1 MLLYGASGHA
11 KVLVSILRASGQEV
25 SAIFDD
31 DLNKKDLGTIPV
43 IGSYDPNHQPAA
55 PLIIAI
61 GYNAIRRKV
70 AERIQHRFG
79 TAIHP
84 AALLD
89 ESVTVGEGTVVM
101 HGAIVQAGTFLGNHV
116 IVNTGATVDHD
127 CYLSD
132 FVHVAPGVTLC
143 GSVRVGENTLIGAG
157 SVVAPNLSIGADCL
171 VAAGSVVTVSI
182 PDGATVRGNPARII
196 HSNPSRG

>member
-31 DLNKKDLGTIPV
+31 DLNKKDLDTIPV

-196 HSNPSRG
+196 RSNPSRG

>member
-11 KVLVSILRASGQEV
+11 KVIVSILRASGQEV
-25 SAIFDD
+25 TAIFDD
-31 DLNKKDLGTIPV
+31 DLSKKDLGTIPV

-55 PLIIAI
+55 PLIISI

-79 TAIHP
+79 VAIHP
-84 AALLD
+84 SAIID
-89 ESVTVGEGTVVM
+89 ESVTMEEGTVIM
-101 HGAIVQAGTFLGNHV
+101 QGAIVQAGTLLGKHV

-127 CYLSD
+127 CQLGD

-143 GSVRVGENTLIGAG
+143 GSVQVGEGTLIGAG
-157 SVVAPNLSIGADCL
+157 STVAPNLIIGANCL
-171 VAAGSVVTVSI
+171 IAAGSVVTVSI
-182 PDGATVRGNPARII
+182 PVGATVRGNPARII
-196 HSNPSRG
+196 RL

>member
-11 KVLVSILRASGQEV
+11 KVIVSILRASGQEV

-31 DLNKKDLGTIPV
+31 NLSKKDLGTIRV
-43 IGSYDPNHQPAA
+43 IGRYDPNHQPAA
-55 PLIIAI
+55 SLIISI
-61 GYNAIRRKV
+61 GYNAIRQKV

-79 TAIHP
+79 IAIHP
-84 AALLD
+84 SALVD
-89 ESVTVGEGTVVM
+89 ESVIVGEGTVIM
-101 HGAIVQAGTFLGNHV
+101 HGAVVQAGTSTGNHV

-127 CYLSD
+127 CKLGD

-143 GSVRVGENTLIGAG
+143 GSVQVGESTLIGAG
-157 SVVAPNLSIGADCL
+157 SVVAPNLSIGAHCL
-171 VAAGSVVTVSI
+171 IAAGSVLTTSI

-196 HSNPSRG
+196 RR

>member
-11 KVLVSILRASGQEV
+11 KVLVSILRAARQEV

-31 DLNKKDLGTIPV
+31 DLDKKDLGTIPV

-70 AERIQHRFG
+70 AEKIQHRFG
-79 TAIHP
+79 IALHPTASI
-84 AALLD
+84 D
-89 ESVTVGEGTVVM
+89 ESVTVGEGTVIM
-101 HGAIVQAGTFLGNHV
+101 HGAIVQAGTSIGNHV

-127 CYLSD
+127 CYLAD

-143 GSVRVGENTLIGAG
+143 GSVRVGGGTLIGAG

-196 HSNPSRG
+196 RSNPAYK

>member
-11 KVLVSILRASGQEV
+11 RVIVSILRAMGQDV

-31 DLNKKDLGTIPV
+31 DLAKKDLTHIPV
-43 IGSYDPNHQPAA
+43 IGRYDPNHEPAA
-55 PLIIAI
+55 PLIISI

-70 AERIQHRFG
+70 AEKIQHRFN

-84 AALLD
+84 TATVD
-89 ESVTVGEGTVVM
+89 ESVVVGEGTVIM
-101 HGAIVQAGTFLGNHV
+101 HGAIVQAGTSLGKHV

-127 CYLSD
+127 CQLGD

-143 GSVRVGENTLIGAG
+143 GSVRVGEGTLIGAG
-157 SVVAPNLSIGADCL
+157 SVVAPNLTVGANCAI
-171 VAAGSVVTVSI
+171 AAGSVVITSI
-182 PDGATVRGNPARII
+182 PDGTTVCGNPARTIR
-196 HSNPSRG
+196 SR

>member
-31 DLNKKDLGTIPV
+31 DLDKKDLGTIPV
-43 IGSYDPNHQPAA
+43 IGSYDSNHQPAT

-61 GYNAIRRKV
+61 GYNDIRRKV
-70 AERIQHRFG
+70 AQKIQHRFG

-84 AALLD
+84 TAIID
-89 ESVTVGEGTVVM
+89 ESIIVGEGTVIM
-101 HGAIVQAGTFLGNHV
+101 HGAIVQAGTSIGNHV

-127 CYLSD
+127 CHLGD

-143 GSVRVGENTLIGAG
+143 GSVRVGVGTLIGAG

-171 VAAGSVVTVSI
+171 IVAGSVVTVSI
-182 PDGATVRGNPARII
+182 PDSTTVRGNPARII
-196 HSNPSRG
+196 RSTPKRA

>member
-61 GYNAIRRKV
+61 GYNVIRRKV

-84 AALLD
+84 TALLD

-101 HGAIVQAGTFLGNHV
+101 HGAIVQAGTCLGNHV

-157 SVVAPNLSIGADCL
+157 SVIAPNLSIGADCL

-182 PDGATVRGNPARII
+182 PDGTTVRGNPARII
-196 HSNPSRG
+196 RSNPSQG